1 MPELEIAQASPPAGL
16 ISRWGAIISD
26 SLVVFGLLALS
37 TLFLFVPLLNT
48 LGKKA
53 MTPSEVGWTWSI
65 AYFVVML
72 SVWFGFYGYF
82 WTRSGQTIGMRAWRV
97 RVETEQGDLITWSQA
112 LKRWLLSITPWLPCL
127 LLLMM
132 AEQMGSIALK
142 YVGQVASLLGVAAW
156 LVMYAGPKRLTWHDQ
171 LSRSHVKKLPKL

>member
-1 MPELEIAQASPPAGL
+1 MSELETHQALPPAGL

-37 TLFLFVPLLNT
+37 TLFLFVPVLSA

-53 MTPSEVGWTWSI
+53 MTPSEVGWMWSI
-65 AYFVVML
+65 TYFAVMM

-97 RVETEQGDLITWSQA
+97 RVESDQGTLITWSQA
-112 LKRWLLSITPWLPCL
+112 LKRWLLSIAPWLPCL
-127 LLLMM
+127 LLMM
-132 AEQMGSIALK
+132 AAEQVGSIALK
-142 YVGQVASLLGVAAW
+142 YVGQAASLLGVVAW
-156 LVMYAGPKRLTWHDQ
+156 LIMYADPKRLTWHDQ
-171 LSRSHVKKLPKL
+171 LSTSRVIKLPKL